1 MVWGSAIALCCW
13 KGNSGGW
20 CHASSNRPPLSKRL
34 NPLALDSLLKKSR
47 EPRDFLNRLLR
58 LPGALVE
65 RSGRIHSDGG
75 NQPREQD
82 ARKSKQRF
90 FSGDRNPGPE
100 LFPATGTRGHGGC
113 GEYFL
118 QKITK
123 IAKGGWFTDVAFFY
137 FDFGFFREVHVAVL
151 NSDFTPSRIRWL
163 KTEDPGM
170 GVYQKG
176 RF

>member
-1 MVWGSAIALCCW
+1 MKGDSPLCGSAIALCCR
-13 KGNSGGW
+13 KGNSGGR

-113 GEYFL
+113 GESGRGADRRWPTLTGGGRMLLSQSLNVGTATL
-118 QKITK
+118 QSYSRLTIRPR
-123 IAKGGWFTDVAFFY
+123 FRTD
-137 FDFGFFREVHVAVL
+137 GPE
-151 NSDFTPSRIRWL
+151 
-163 KTEDPGM
+163 
-170 GVYQKG
+170 
-176 RF
+176 